1 LQAHTQ
7 DVKKVVWHPELDI
20 LASCSYDNRIKM
32 YKEDGDD
39 DWVCFATL
47 SSHDSTVWSMSFD
60 KTGKRLAS
68 CGDDKCVKVWQEYA
82 SDNEEGVK
90 NSVQFGMKKDPVWK
104 CVTTLSG
111 FHTRCIY
118 DIDWSRINNLIAT
131 ACGDDSIRIF
141 GETSSDGKADE
152 LNKNEPVFEIKYQ
165 KENAH
170 SQDVNSIAWNPV
182 EDNLIASASD
192 DGSVKLWR
200 LEKDSD
206 DTI

>member
-1 LQAHTQ
+1 MRIFINFILK
-7 DVKKVVWHPELDI
+7 DVKKVTWHPELDI

-82 SDNEEGVK
+82 LDNEEGVK

-118 DIDWSRINNLIAT
+118 DIDWSRTNSLIAT

-141 GETSSDGKADE
+141 GETSPDGKAEE
-152 LNKNEPVFEIKYQ
+152 LNKVIIFNHVIE
-165 KENAH
+165 
-170 SQDVNSIAWNPV
+170 
-182 EDNLIASASD
+182 
-192 DGSVKLWR
+192 G
-200 LEKDSD
+200 DSYVCFCE
-206 DTI
+206 

>member
-1 LQAHTQ
+1 MIFFVNFILK
-7 DVKKVVWHPELDI
+7 DVKKVVWHPDLDI

-68 CGDDKCVKVWQEYA
+68 CGDDKCVKIWQEYA
-82 SDNEEGVK
+82 LDNEEGVK

-118 DIDWSRINNLIAT
+118 DIDWSRTNSLIAT

-141 GETSSDGKADE
+141 GETSPDGKAEE
-152 LNKNEPVFEIKYQ
+152 LNKVIIFNRVIK
-165 KENAH
+165 
-170 SQDVNSIAWNPV
+170 
-182 EDNLIASASD
+182 
-192 DGSVKLWR
+192 
-200 LEKDSD
+200 
-206 DTI
+206 

>member
-1 LQAHTQ
+1 
-7 DVKKVVWHPELDI
+7 
-20 LASCSYDNRIKM
+20 M

-152 LNKNEPVFEIKYQ
+152 LNKVMIFNHVIGGDSLTRICKC
-165 KENAH
+165 
-170 SQDVNSIAWNPV
+170 
-182 EDNLIASASD
+182 NLVIISNLFSERACIRNKVS
-192 DGSVKLWR
+192 KR
-200 LEKDSD
+200 KC
-206 DTI
+206 T